1 MKQIVL
7 RYDDFYDNWVKII
20 TQCLRYNEVV
30 FNENLPLLLCENVKV
45 DARAFVIKLGYTP
58 KNNVYYRVNLI
69 NRLKSQGLDMCI
81 ESNDILWKYLEYFT
95 DIDDFSKCF
104 DINLVVIN
112 KDKAI
117 KSKVLLNMT
126 DDKYILTQPIHK
138 QSTLD
143 INNKIKEL
151 NEQDVININDILDIL
166 YLINNKED

>member
-20 TQCLRYNEVV
+20 TQCLRDNDVI
-30 FNENLPLLLCENVKV
+30 FNENLPLILCENVKV

-104 DINLVVIN
+104 DINLVVVN

-126 DDKYILTQPIHK
+126 DNKYILTQPIHK

-143 INNKIKEL
+143 INDKIKEL
-151 NEQDVININDILDIL
+151 KYQDVININDILDIL